1 MVVNTSELE
10 SQRDWLSKFLQ
21 KTSHICL
28 NGIEALNL
36 LIIIH
41 EHIRVDLVDE
51 NFIPNVR
58 FDLTRFLDYL
68 EELLACTLVVGVMG
82 INYIDECT
90 AISDMLDRVTF
101 EHIISWEIDNIEFYV
116 VIVADSLRLNCS
128 SWQQEEGLVRRHLL
142 EDNL

>member
-1 MVVNTSELE
+1 M
-10 SQRDWLSKFLQ
+10 
-21 KTSHICL
+21 

-51 NFIPNVR
+51 DFIPNVR
-58 FDLTRFLDYL
+58 FDLTRSLDYL
-68 EELLACTLVVGVMG
+68 KELLACTLVVGVMG
-82 INYIDECT
+82 INYIDECA

>member
-10 SQRDWLSKFLQ
+10 SQRDWLSKFLK
-21 KTSHICL
+21 KTPHICL

-51 NFIPNVR
+51 DFIPNVR
-58 FDLTRFLDYL
+58 FDLTRSLDYL

-82 INYIDECT
+82 INYIDEC
-90 AISDMLDRVTF
+90 AAVSDVLDRVTF

>member
-1 MVVNTSELE
+1 M
-10 SQRDWLSKFLQ
+10 
-21 KTSHICL
+21 

-82 INYIDECT
+82 INHIDECT